1 MRDMRFFRQII
12 ADMTSGGLLAAVIAV
27 TMLLQGAISGYAQ
40 AAMVADDPGVICSS
54 HGAETGSH
62 KQTDGSE
69 RRDCCLTACRIAA
82 ALTMAL
88 PAKSPTVVSHVPV
101 VSEVLSVAPGD
112 PVSPHRLGLAR
123 AARGPPSTSV

>member
-1 MRDMRFFRQII
+1 MRCMRFFRQII

-27 TMLLQGAISGYAQ
+27 MLLLQGAVGGYAQ
-40 AAMVADDPGVICSS
+40 AAMVSDDPGIICSS

-82 ALTMAL
+82 TLGIAL
-88 PAKSPTVVSHVPV
+88 PAKSPVIVVRTPV
-101 VSEVLSVAPGD
+101 VSDIFSVLPGK

-123 AARGPPSTSV
+123 DARGPPSISL

>member
-1 MRDMRFFRQII
+1 MRFFRQII

-27 TMLLQGAISGYAQ
+27 MLLLQGAVSGYAQ

-62 KQTDGSE
+62 KQTDGSD

-82 ALTMAL
+82 AFTATL
-88 PAKSPTVVSHVPV
+88 PAKSPVVVSSLPV
-101 VSEVLSVAPGD
+101 VSDVLGIPPGD

-123 AARGPPSTSV
+123 DARGPPPLFL

>member
-1 MRDMRFFRQII
+1 MRFFRQII

-27 TMLLQGAISGYAQ
+27 TMLLQGAIGGYAQ

-62 KQTDGSE
+62 KQTDGSD

-82 ALTMAL
+82 SLAVAL
-88 PAKSPTVVSHVPV
+88 PVKSPVVVARVPV
-101 VSEVLSVAPGD
+101 VSDVLGVPTGD
-112 PVSPHRLGLAR
+112 EVSPHRLGLAR
-123 AARGPPSTSV
+123 DARGPPSVSL

>member
-1 MRDMRFFRQII
+1 MRFFRQII

-27 TMLLQGAISGYAQ
+27 MLLLQGAVSGYAQ

-62 KQTDGSE
+62 KQTDGGE

-82 ALTMAL
+82 AFTATL
-88 PAKSPTVVSHVPV
+88 PAKSPVVVSHLPV
-101 VSEVLSVAPGD
+101 IADVLSIPPGD
-112 PVSPHRLGLAR
+112 FVSPHRLGLAR
-123 AARGPPSTSV
+123 DARGPPSISL

>member
-1 MRDMRFFRQII
+1 MRFFRQII

-27 TMLLQGAISGYAQ
+27 MLLLQGAVAGYTQ
-40 AAMVADDPGVICSS
+40 AAMVADDPGVICSL

-82 ALTMAL
+82 AFTAML
-88 PAKSPTVVSHVPV
+88 PAKSPVPLFSAPV
-101 VSEVLSVAPGD
+101 VSDILDIPAGD
-112 PVSPHRLGLAR
+112 FVSPHRLGLAR
-123 AARGPPSTSV
+123 DARGPPSLFL